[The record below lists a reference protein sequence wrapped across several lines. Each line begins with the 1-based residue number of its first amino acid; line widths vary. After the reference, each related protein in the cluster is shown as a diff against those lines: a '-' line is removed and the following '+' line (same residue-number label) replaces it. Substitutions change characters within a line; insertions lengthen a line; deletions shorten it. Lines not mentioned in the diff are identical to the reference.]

1 MPLIGH
7 LRVLDLDMLNLFKP
21 SIHNKRLIVQGL
33 KFGLKPSDSSG
44 KYFKILNSRMGI
56 KSGGKCWKLDPGF
69 I

>member
-1 MPLIGH
+1 MQ
-7 LRVLDLDMLNLFKP
+7 NLFKP
-21 SIHNKRLIVQGL
+21 SIHSKRLIVQGL

-44 KYFKILNSRMGI
+44 KYFKILNSRMEI